1 MGYSKVSENRVAPPA
16 EVVRLEGVKKG
27 YRTADGRV
35 EALRGIDLVVSR
47 GTIQGVIGFSGAGK
61 STLVRCLARLEQPD
75 AGRVVVGGDDLAA
88 LGGAALRTARRK
100 IGMVFQSYNL
110 LRSATVAENVA
121 LPLVL
126 AGAARAEA
134 RAGALEILHWVG
146 LAERAES
153 FPGQLSGGQRQRVAI
168 ARGLVA
174 RPELLLTDEP
184 TSALDPET
192 TSTVLDLL
200 RRVRDELGLTIL
212 LVTHDMGSVRAL
224 SDRVAVLDAGRVV
237 EEGPTR
243 EILLRPRSA
252 AARRL
257 LAPRHAGAEP
267 VWSPPA
273 GSSAARLSL
282 QFLGAVTAEPVL
294 WEVGR
299 RFGVTVNVL
308 SGEIDRSTATPYGS
322 FVVDVSGPG
331 DALAGALDHL
341 RGRGVEV
348 AQLEAA

>member
-1 MGYSKVSENRVAPPA
+1 MNESLSAPPA

-27 YRTADGRV
+27 YRTPDGWV
-35 EALRGIDLVVSR
+35 EALRGIDLSVSR

-100 IGMVFQSYNL
+100 IGVVFQSYNL

-121 LPLVL
+121 LPLLL
-126 AGAARAEA
+126 AGAPRPEAHARA
-134 RAGALEILHWVG
+134 REILRWVG
-146 LAERAES
+146 LAERAEGYA
-153 FPGQLSGGQRQRVAI
+153 GQLSGGQRQRVAI

-192 TSTVLDLL
+192 TGTVLDLL

-212 LVTHDMGSVRAL
+212 LVTHEVSSVRAL
-224 SDRVAVLDAGRVV
+224 CARVAVLDGGRVV
-237 EEGPTR
+237 EEGPAR
-243 EILLRPRSA
+243 DVLLRPRSE

-257 LAPRHAGAEP
+257 LAPRPGGGVPA
-267 VWSPPA
+267 WSPPP
-273 GSSAARLSL
+273 GGSAARLSL
-282 QFLGAVTAEPVL
+282 QFLGAVTGEPVL
-294 WEVGR
+294 WEVGS
-299 RFGVTVNVL
+299 RFGVTINVL

-322 FVVDVSGPG
+322 FVVDVAGSGE
-331 DALAGALDHL
+331 ALAGAVAHL

>member
-1 MGYSKVSENRVAPPA
+1 MSDTVSTPA

-27 YRTADGRV
+27 YQTPAGWVD
-35 EALRGIDLVVSR
+35 ALRGIDLRVER

-75 AGRVVVGGDDLAA
+75 AGRVIVGGDDLAA
-88 LGGAALRTARRK
+88 LSGAELRRARRK

-126 AGAARAEA
+126 AGASRDEGYAR
-134 RAGALEILHWVG
+134 ALEILRWVG
-146 LAERAES
+146 LADRADGY
-153 FPGQLSGGQRQRVAI
+153 PGQLSGGQRQRVAI

-174 RPELLLTDEP
+174 RPDLLLTDEP

-192 TSTVLDLL
+192 TGTVLDLL

-212 LVTHDMGSVRAL
+212 LVTHEMSSVRAL
-224 SDRVAVLDAGRVV
+224 CDRVAVLDAGQVV
-237 EEGPTR
+237 EEGPAR
-243 EILLRPRSA
+243 DVLLRPRSM

-257 LAPRHAGAEP
+257 LSPRGA
-267 VWSPPA
+267 SGAPPA

-282 QFLGAVTAEPVL
+282 QFLGAVAGEPVL
-294 WEVGR
+294 SEVGR

-308 SGEIDRSTATPYGS
+308 AGEIDRTTATPYGS
-322 FVVDVSGPG
+322 FVVDVSGSG
-331 DALAGALDHL
+331 EAVAGAVEHM

-348 AQLEAA
+348 SELEAA

>member
-1 MGYSKVSENRVAPPA
+1 MNDDSSTPPA

-27 YRTADGRV
+27 YRTPAGWVD
-35 EALRGIDLVVSR
+35 ALRGIDLRVAR

-75 AGRVVVGGDDLAA
+75 AGRVLVGGDDLAA
-88 LGGAALRTARRK
+88 LDGAALRRARRK

-121 LPLVL
+121 LPLSL
-126 AGAARAEA
+126 AGAS
-134 RAGALEILHWVG
+134 AGEGRKRALEILRWVG
-146 LAERAES
+146 LAERADS
-153 FPGQLSGGQRQRVAI
+153 YPGQLSGGQRQRVAI

-192 TSTVLDLL
+192 TATVLDLL

-212 LVTHDMGSVRAL
+212 LVTHEMSSVRAL
-224 SDRVAVLDAGRVV
+224 CDRVAVLDAGQVV
-237 EEGPTR
+237 EEGAAR
-243 EILLRPRSA
+243 DVLLRPRSA

-257 LAPRHAGAEP
+257 LSPREAGPA
-267 VWSPPA
+267 WSPPA

-282 QFLGAVTAEPVL
+282 QFLGPVTGEPLL
-294 WEVGR
+294 WEVGH

-308 SGEIDRSTATPYGS
+308 AGEIDRTTATPYG
-322 FVVDVSGPG
+322 
-331 DALAGALDHL
+331 
-341 RGRGVEV
+341 
-348 AQLEAA
+348 